1 MFRRFLV
8 PLDGFEQSE
17 RIGRWANGL
26 AAGLG
31 AEITLFGAVEPGKT
45 DFGGRSATRPSGG
58 WDDGN
63 YGLEE
68 ARRYLSAVAQK
79 LAPYGGVPQVEVA
92 AGRTTD
98 AILEGARL
106 VHADTI
112 ALATRRVSVLARA
125 VLGSVTSRI
134 VLHSTIP
141 VLVANPDALITSESS
156 PDVPDTIIVPLD
168 GSELSEKSVPY
179 AMALAQR
186 AGARIVFLRSTT
198 MAFASEG
205 SDDMNMAAR
214 ECTEYLA
221 GFQARAQEAGVTA
234 ECKVTPGNPAGA
246 IIDTSKSEAGSIVV
260 MTTQGRSGFR
270 RAVLGSVADQVIRDA
285 PTPVMVIPPT
295 AD

>member
-1 MFRRFLV
+1 MFQRFLV

-31 AEITLFGAVEPGKT
+31 AEITLFGAVEPGKAG
-45 DFGGRSATRPSGG
+45 FGGRSATRPSGG
-58 WDDGN
+58 WDDAN

-79 LAPYGGVPQVEVA
+79 LAPFGGTPQVEVA

-98 AILEGARL
+98 AILEGARS
-106 VHADTI
+106 VNADTI

-125 VLGSVTSRI
+125 VLGSGTRRV

-198 MAFASEG
+198 LAFASEG
-205 SDDMNMAAR
+205 SADMTAAGR

-221 GFQARAQEAGVTA
+221 RFQAKAEEAGVTA
-234 ECKVTPGNPAGA
+234 ECKVTPGDPARA
-246 IIDTSKSEAGSIVV
+246 IIDTSKSEEGSIVV